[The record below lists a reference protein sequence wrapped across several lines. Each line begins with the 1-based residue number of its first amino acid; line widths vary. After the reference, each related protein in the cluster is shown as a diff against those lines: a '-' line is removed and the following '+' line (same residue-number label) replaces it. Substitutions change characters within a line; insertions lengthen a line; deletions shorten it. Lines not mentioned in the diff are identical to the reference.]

1 MFKKIVKIYLLLSI
15 LLCSLIS
22 VGCKHTEPTPEE
34 TIIEIYCDYFN
45 SLFGYKRI
53 RKKDVKI
60 RYYLGQY
67 SDAYCAYIEGDT
79 YNLLWIMYPDV
90 VTIDGETFEFENI
103 PEKLSVYY
111 NNKYYTICTACDK
124 GILTLEDV
132 KALHEYCTK
141 YIF

>member
-1 MFKKIVKIYLLLSI
+1 MFKKIIKTYLLLGV
-15 LLCSLIS
+15 LLCSLTS

-67 SDAYCAYIEGDT
+67 SDAKV
-79 YNLLWIMYPDV
+79 LR
-90 VTIDGETFEFENI
+90 TI
-103 PEKLSVYY
+103 EKLAS
-111 NNKYYTICTACDK
+111 
-124 GILTLEDV
+124 
-132 KALHEYCTK
+132 TK
-141 YIF
+141 IEELKKLNGTKI